1 MAYTTPNTVS
11 ASDVLTSALWNTQI
25 RDNMEFLY
33 TGASCCLD
41 QGVGTT
47 QAFSNGTSVAVT
59 YTAALWDSDPA
70 GAMWDAGNPTR
81 INIKSDGI
89 YVVNFS
95 AALVSTGAMSNPE
108 AYILESLGT
117 GSAIYPRSDSVF
129 GLTRTSGLY
138 VNFNCTFIRR
148 FTAGC
153 YVESRVG
160 SSGGGTIN
168 INPFSYDQPATFSA
182 TKIANL

>member
-1 MAYTTPNTVS
+1 LAYTTPNTVG

-41 QGVGTT
+41 QTSGTT
-47 QAFSNGTSVAVT
+47 QTFSNGTVEVVT
-59 YTAALWDSDPA
+59 YAAALWDSDPA

-81 INIKSDGI
+81 INIQSDGI

-95 AALVSTGAMSNPE
+95 AALVCTSAMTNPE
-108 AYILESLGT
+108 ASILENIGT
-117 GSAIYPRSDSVF
+117 GSAIYPRTDSVF
-129 GLTRTSGLY
+129 GLTRNSGLN

-148 FTAGC
+148 FTAGT

-160 SSGGGTIN
+160 SSGSGTIN
-168 INPFSYDQPATFSA
+168 INPFSYNQPATFSA